1 MFHSKPILEETERV
15 INYGNRYGLIRLNGS
30 EKSTIMKAIAARA
43 IPIPDNVN
51 IYFWMMN

>member
-15 INYGNRYGLIRLNGS
+15 INYGNRYGLIRLNGY
-30 EKSTIMKAIAARA
+30 EKSIIMKAIAARA
-43 IPIPDNVN
+43 IPISDNVN